1 MITAFVQF
9 QLPAPT
15 TLKQA
20 ESLFTQA
27 APNFI
32 QVPGL
37 IRKYF
42 LLAED
47 GKIAGGV
54 YLWQSREHAESF
66 YKNGFRQSIAE
77 KYGSEP
83 TITYFE
89 SPVIVDNTINQV
101 IADS

>member
-20 ESLFTQA
+20 ESLFAET
-27 APNFI
+27 APIFI

-42 LLAED
+42 LLSED
-47 GKIAGGV
+47 GKIGGV
-54 YLWQSREHAESF
+54 YLWKNREHAEVF
-66 YKNGFRQSIAE
+66 YSNDFRESIVE
-77 KYGSEP
+77 KLGSEP

-89 SPVIVDNTINQV
+89 SPVIVDNIINQV